1 MLLFCVQPVEFSE
14 HSVRTVD
21 DELFYMRCIDSSSAT
36 QVHVKFSGNRGIFIK
51 LACAT
56 DSITDLI
63 RWMNRLS
70 ANPDVHLRILHL
82 LKIRTSNGIST
93 LQNSAVQRKMSCN
106 VITSCNIIN

>member
-14 HSVRTVD
+14 LGVRTAD

-56 DSITDLI
+56 DSITEMI
-63 RWMNRLS
+63 RWMNKLS
-70 ANPDVHLRILHL
+70 VNPDVRL
-82 LKIRTSNGIST
+82 LKIRTCNGIST
-93 LQNSAVQRKMSCN
+93 LHNSAVHRKLSC
-106 VITSCNIIN
+106 